1 MFEDI
6 QLMHAHYGITKFIKS
21 ADIQTK
27 KHYLDFRLGFIK
39 EEYTELVKAYQAKNS
54 NELVDALIDIL
65 VVTIGTLDTLGID
78 IDKAWDDVYKANMSK
93 VIGENKKRTYKM
105 EGLPDLVKPEGW
117 TAPDHSNNT
126 GDLDEIFDT

>member
-6 QLMHAHYGITKFIKS
+6 QLMHAHYGVTKFIES

-39 EEYTELVKAYQAKNS
+39 EEYTELVKAYQTKDS

-117 TAPDHSNNT
+117 TAPDHTNNT